1 MYGYDA
7 SIQGWVA
14 LSGVPMRQA
23 ISAFLVTIM
32 LTLCGYSTT
41 ELADSMTKMNSE
53 STVSITFSNGP
64 SNGDSVT
71 GVYTL
76 SFSLTGNGNIAS
88 IEIDISSDGENWT
101 SLTNISTAPWLT
113 YFDSTNYDNGSWIFR
128 ARGWDTSVTNHTI
141 WYNSGNFNIVNQV
154 PVITSFE
161 VTNPGVGGGDSA
173 LDRKWFSINSTD
185 SLTFIWNATDDDLT
199 HASIANVPG
208 PGTPVDDG
216 PGTLNYEW
224 LWASGNMSEGTYN
237 PRLTV
242 WDASGLKST
251 KTIFIGIDRTAPTLS
266 TPTIGQS
273 GQWSNSNS
281 VLISNL
287 YSSSNDGSGSGVS
300 HIEMLIDNTWTNV
313 TTDEYTIT
321 LSEGHH
327 NISMRAVDKVG
338 NTGDVIF
345 VEISVDITDP
355 EGISWTVDELTT
367 SHIGAVNFSYSA
379 YDGGSGIDLTN
390 SKLQYGFDLNGV
402 GVIPDQSGRWIDVT
416 TNGLDGEI
424 VLSSWATKSR
434 QYLMLRAIV
443 VDNAGNQITTIPA
456 AFQILP
462 GLDLSWNSTSTT
474 LDKIIVRPGDV
485 NGKVQITSEINANQA
500 YGGSVTITLESAP
513 ADRTSN
519 VDWTVMETKVI
530 DSGNLTDQ
538 FEILVWNYTVPNTG
552 QWDLRLRIDSSD
564 LIDERD
570 EGNNDFHL
578 VVTGA
583 SVSSIGVVTSFA
595 PTIGALILVGLA
607 IAWYQ
612 RKKTILPPN

>member
-1 MYGYDA
+1 LF
-7 SIQGWVA
+7 QVA
-14 LSGVPMRQA
+14 KDGNAEKMR
-23 ISAFLVTIM
+23 
-32 LTLCGYSTT
+32 
-41 ELADSMTKMNSE
+41 EL
-53 STVSITFSNGP
+53 
-64 SNGDSVT
+64 
-71 GVYTL
+71 
-76 SFSLTGNGNIAS
+76 IA
-88 IEIDISSDGENWT
+88 
-101 SLTNISTAPWLT
+101 
-113 YFDSTNYDNGSWIFR
+113 
-128 ARGWDTSVTNHTI
+128 
-141 WYNSGNFNIVNQV
+141 
-154 PVITSFE
+154 
-161 VTNPGVGGGDSA
+161 
-173 LDRKWFSINSTD
+173 
-185 SLTFIWNATDDDLT
+185 
-199 HASIANVPG
+199 
-208 PGTPVDDG
+208 
-216 PGTLNYEW
+216 
-224 LWASGNMSEGTYN
+224 
-237 PRLTV
+237 
-242 WDASGLKST
+242 
-251 KTIFIGIDRTAPTLS
+251 
-266 TPTIGQS
+266 
-273 GQWSNSNS
+273 
-281 VLISNL
+281 
-287 YSSSNDGSGSGVS
+287 
-300 HIEMLIDNTWTNV
+300 
-313 TTDEYTIT
+313 
-321 LSEGHH
+321 
-327 NISMRAVDKVG
+327 
-338 NTGDVIF
+338 
-345 VEISVDITDP
+345 
-355 EGISWTVDELTT
+355 
-367 SHIGAVNFSYSA
+367 
-379 YDGGSGIDLTN
+379 SGIDLTN